1 MKWLAV
7 ALLISSVFTP
17 TVFAQTVGQKQFPG
31 CIEIISGTES
41 HLQCEN
47 VITPTAKH
55 TGRTAQAKRLT
66 PEQRKASATKTS
78 KAADKARPVYLY
90 PQIMRD
96 FEDSPEGPII
106 SVAR

>member
-7 ALLISSVFTP
+7 TLLISSIFTP
-17 TVFAQTVGQKQFPG
+17 TVFAQTVGQKEFPG

-47 VITPTAKH
+47 VITPSAEH
-55 TGRTAQAKRLT
+55 TGRTAKAKHLT
-66 PEQRKASATKTS
+66 PEQRKASATKAS
-78 KAADKARPVYLY
+78 KAAPKARPVYVY
-90 PQIMRD
+90 PQMRG
-96 FEDSPEGPII
+96 FEDGPEGPII